1 MRSRWIGMLGA
12 LFVALSVFASTSA
25 AASSERAVVELW
37 KALKP
42 LTTVTSVMN
51 TGAHPDDERS
61 HLLAYFSLGVGA
73 RTISVIAN
81 RGEGGQNELGNEYV
95 HALGVLRSQELAHAA
110 EVLNMRLAILS
121 QDLDD
126 PIWDFGFSK
135 SPEETLALWGEEYAL
150 ERLIRAIRTHR
161 PDVLYPS
168 FDNVPSQHGH
178 HRAINL
184 LTVEAFSKAAD
195 PTVFPEHFEE
205 GLHPWQPRKLYL
217 PVGAEEGT
225 VQVPVGA
232 YDPIFGRTYAQLG
245 EESRYVHKSQGM
257 GQELPYGPR
266 TESLKL
272 LDAVVEVPEQETSV
286 FDGLPFTVADLAA
299 ALPSDAAELAQ
310 LLHTVQAE
318 LDATVAAF
326 PDFGA
331 VTRQAHRALAA
342 VRAALAAVA
351 EAQLPE
357 ETRVDIEFRLQVK
370 ADQLARVSLV
380 ASQLKPE
387 VIIDD
392 PEVVRGQAFRVTL
405 AVYNGGEVPLQD
417 LGFALVAPDGW
428 TVEPLAAPRTV
439 TLRHGETA
447 QVQFLVRVPE
457 TAAFFHPYAN
467 RYTLGRDD
475 PFRAELTYRVNG
487 IPVRQRIL
495 PQVPVAVLP
504 DYSVATNPRNA
515 MINTLVPGDQV
526 EIQVS
531 VRNYRPEPSSGV
543 LRLRVPDGWQVD
555 PVEVPFAFQRKGETF
570 AATFTVTPPPDV
582 ADGDYTVVAE
592 AVSDVATSEL
602 GVRVIDY
609 PHISRTY
616 LIEEAQVTLRAFPL
630 AVAPVRVGYVASGF
644 DSVPEALR
652 LMGLEV
658 TLLGPEELEFG
669 DLSQY
674 DTIVVGIYAY
684 RYRPDLAANNAR
696 LLEWV
701 RNGGNLIVLNHRYT
715 DNWDEEATPPYP
727 IRLGRPSIEW
737 RVTDETAPVEVL
749 EPDHVVMNWP
759 NKITEADWSG
769 WVKDRGFH
777 FPMAWADEFVEL
789 FAMTD
794 PGEEHRREELKG
806 NTLWARV
813 GEGTYLYS
821 SLIWYFQL
829 EQLVP
834 GAYRMMANFVSQPLA
849 PPELVNH

>member
-1 MRSRWIGMLGA
+1 M
-12 LFVALSVFASTSA
+12 
-25 AASSERAVVELW
+25 
-37 KALKP
+37 
-42 LTTVTSVMN
+42 
-51 TGAHPDDERS
+51 
-61 HLLAYFSLGVGA
+61 
-73 RTISVIAN
+73 
-81 RGEGGQNELGNEYV
+81 
-95 HALGVLRSQELAHAA
+95 
-110 EVLNMRLAILS
+110 
-121 QDLDD
+121 
-126 PIWDFGFSK
+126 
-135 SPEETLALWGEEYAL
+135 
-150 ERLIRAIRTHR
+150 
-161 PDVLYPS
+161 
-168 FDNVPSQHGH
+168 
-178 HRAINL
+178 
-184 LTVEAFSKAAD
+184 
-195 PTVFPEHFEE
+195 
-205 GLHPWQPRKLYL
+205 
-217 PVGAEEGT
+217 
-225 VQVPVGA
+225 
-232 YDPIFGRTYAQLG
+232 
-245 EESRYVHKSQGM
+245 
-257 GQELPYGPR
+257 
-266 TESLKL
+266 
-272 LDAVVEVPEQETSV
+272 
-286 FDGLPFTVADLAA
+286 
-299 ALPSDAAELAQ
+299 
-310 LLHTVQAE
+310 
-318 LDATVAAF
+318 
-326 PDFGA
+326 
-331 VTRQAHRALAA
+331 
-342 VRAALAAVA
+342 
-351 EAQLPE
+351 
-357 ETRVDIEFRLQVK
+357 
-370 ADQLARVSLV
+370 
-380 ASQLKPE
+380 
-387 VIIDD
+387 
-392 PEVVRGQAFRVTL
+392 
-405 AVYNGGEVPLQD
+405 
-417 LGFALVAPDGW
+417 
-428 TVEPLAAPRTV
+428 
-439 TLRHGETA
+439 
-447 QVQFLVRVPE
+447 
-457 TAAFFHPYAN
+457 
-467 RYTLGRDD
+467 
-475 PFRAELTYRVNG
+475 
-487 IPVRQRIL
+487 
-495 PQVPVAVLP
+495 AVLP

-701 RNGGNLIVLNHRYT
+701 RNGGNLIVLDHRYT

-849 PPELVNH
+849 PPELVDH

>member
-1 MRSRWIGMLGA
+1 MRSRLLGA
-12 LFVALSVFASTSA
+12 FCALLVAFAALSTTTI

-37 KALKP
+37 KVLKP

-95 HALGVLRSQELAHAA
+95 HALGVLRSRELSNAA
-110 EVLNMRLAILS
+110 EVLNMRLSILS

-178 HRAINL
+178 HRAINV
-184 LTVEAFSKAAD
+184 LTLEAFSKAGD
-195 PTVFPEHFEE
+195 PTVFPEHLDE
-205 GLHPWQPRKLYL
+205 GLYPWQPRKLYL
-217 PVGAEEGT
+217 PVGAAEAT
-225 VQVPVGA
+225 VSVPVGE
-232 YDPIFGRTYAQLG
+232 YDPVFGRSYAQLG
-245 EESRYVHKSQGM
+245 EESRAVHTSQGM
-257 GQELPYGPR
+257 GQDLAYGPR
-266 TESLKL
+266 TQYLKL
-272 LDAVVEVPEQETSV
+272 LDAVIEVPEQEASV

-299 ALPSDAAELAQ
+299 ALPPHEADLAAV
-310 LLHTVQAE
+310 LHAVQDQ

-326 PDFGA
+326 PDFSA
-331 VTRQAHRALAA
+331 VTRQAHRALAK
-342 VRAALAAVA
+342 VRAARAAVA

-357 ETRVDIEFRLQVK
+357 ETRVDLLFRLEVK
-370 ADQLARVSLV
+370 EAQLAEVSLV
-380 ASQLKPE
+380 ASQLKTE
-387 VIIDD
+387 LVIEDA
-392 PEVVRGQAFRVTL
+392 EVVRGQEFRVML
-405 AVYNGGEVPLQD
+405 SAFNGGEIPLQD
-417 LGFALVAPDGW
+417 LQFELVAPQGW
-428 TVEPLAAPRTV
+428 TVEPLGVPRAI
-439 TLRHGETA
+439 TLRHGET
-447 QVQFLVRVPE
+447 VEVEYVVHVPE
-457 TAAFFHPYAN
+457 SAEFFHPYEN
-467 RYTLGRDD
+467 RYTLGQED
-475 PFRAELTYRVNG
+475 PFRAEIAYRVDG
-487 IPVRQRIL
+487 VSARHLVL
-495 PQVPVAVLP
+495 PEAPVAVLP
-504 DYSVATNPRNA
+504 DYSVVTNPRND
-515 MINTLVPGDQV
+515 MINTLKAGDQA

-531 VRNYRPEPSSGV
+531 VRNYRNGPSTGV
-543 LRLRVPDGWQVD
+543 LRLRVGEGWSVD

-570 AATFTVTPPPDV
+570 AATFTVTPPPELPV
-582 ADGDYTVVAE
+582 GDYTVVAE
-592 AVSDVATSEL
+592 AVSDVAVSQQ
-602 GVRVIDY
+602 GVRVIEY
-609 PHISRTY
+609 PHIGRTY
-616 LIEEAQVTLRAFPL
+616 MIEDAHVTLRAFPL

-652 LMGLEV
+652 LMGLDV
-658 TLLGPEELEFG
+658 TLLTPEALEFG

-696 LLEWV
+696 LLDWV

-749 EPDHVVMNWP
+749 EPDHLVMHWP
-759 NKITEADWSG
+759 NQITEADWSG

-777 FPMAWADEFVEL
+777 FPMEWADEYVEL

-794 PGEEHRREELKG
+794 PGEEHRRDELKG

-849 PPELVNH
+849 PPALINH